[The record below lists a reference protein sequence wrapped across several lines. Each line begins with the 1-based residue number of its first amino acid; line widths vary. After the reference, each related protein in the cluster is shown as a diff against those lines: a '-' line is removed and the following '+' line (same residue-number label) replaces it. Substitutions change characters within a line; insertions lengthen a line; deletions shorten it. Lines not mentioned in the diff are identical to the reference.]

1 MEEGPALK
9 GVGASERA
17 SDGGGEDLACE
28 EKGER
33 QHYGRRQLTSAL
45 PMPVLTGRA
54 EVRTCCEPAEGR
66 RWRGR
71 CCPPAC
77 LPSGARVR
85 LISLPSCIA
94 QMRNGG
100 SKLTASSCAGT
111 RRRLPTTLDRPLT
124 QPPNMSAALG
134 KRKRTVVPGGSIVK
148 GKESAPIVSFGNAVQ
163 FREALRN
170 EDADAVKG
178 GASTA
183 NRQRLERSLLLVACL
198 TGALGASQPSSRSA
212 ARSPS
217 SSTTTRC
224 RRPTPKSSSSPTS
237 SSARPAPTTCLM
249 PGTSPSLSVLPLV
262 LLVAAEAAQI
272 LTRAIVSML
281 QTNSQALLPL
291 PLAVLSAVIAL
302 LAPLSFFHPLLAP
315 VLTRLL
321 SPTIARSVTQ
331 YITGSRSDLTIVA
344 LRVLVETA
352 RVGDRWAAKVWETV
366 GAAHGGPQ
374 AKVWGKL
381 FSMRRKEEKGA
392 AVASANPFSRPDIRT
407 LAVSLFTTLL
417 TAGHLPT
424 KLGIL
429 AQPSLI
435 HGTSKLLASDHPAVV
450 ERVLQTW
457 WEVWF
462 KEKRIPRVT
471 KLPAFTPEVISDIL
485 KVYVG
490 SDDELTTKADG
501 GYNAKE
507 LAHHF
512 LLAFLTIPGKGVC
525 YQDNGW
531 YPRNFH
537 LDATAEELLEDAGR
551 TKSAGAGGVHNK
563 VLKEVLRGAGSLGL
577 VGEDKQAE
585 ALVVAILRSCP
596 ELVAGYWS
604 GSGITL
610 DPRLSSKFLISS
622 AHLSTIVSLPVP
634 VDCFTLAPSLS
645 SEPSSSTSTG
655 PTQYRFVPPPLAS
668 IVENVLPAIFPRHY
682 STNGLQSRHPLVRH
696 TTATTLSRCLTK
708 LRTVLDTFR
717 RVALELEEGETGL
730 WTARRKELEREMRQR
745 VPDVT
750 TVVDFAMDVSKVA
763 DGGASVEHA
772 AQAAVLTE
780 SALRL
785 LGLYQATLPGLIAE
799 EARFDVGKLLLP
811 SASGKGKSKEDL
823 DASDDGWGFA
833 KSSLEGVAALSQLHV
848 LRLLGEGGDFLW
860 GARAGASCTPLTKP
874 RSAADSAAPHALP
887 RLVATHLH
895 VPPAQPIPDD
905 ASPGDQGNDG
915 RSRRQAAQRLGPVRA
930 RPGRSGDLARA
941 PAHLDPFLVD
951 AG

>member
-1 MEEGPALK
+1 M
-9 GVGASERA
+9 
-17 SDGGGEDLACE
+17 
-28 EKGER
+28 
-33 QHYGRRQLTSAL
+33 
-45 PMPVLTGRA
+45 
-54 EVRTCCEPAEGR
+54 
-66 RWRGR
+66 
-71 CCPPAC
+71 
-77 LPSGARVR
+77 
-85 LISLPSCIA
+85 
-94 QMRNGG
+94 
-100 SKLTASSCAGT
+100 
-111 RRRLPTTLDRPLT
+111 
-124 QPPNMSAALG
+124 
-134 KRKRTVVPGGSIVK
+134 
-148 GKESAPIVSFGNAVQ
+148 
-163 FREALRN
+163 
-170 EDADAVKG
+170 
-178 GASTA
+178 
-183 NRQRLERSLLLVACL
+183 
-198 TGALGASQPSSRSA
+198 
-212 ARSPS
+212 
-217 SSTTTRC
+217 
-224 RRPTPKSSSSPTS
+224 
-237 SSARPAPTTCLM
+237 
-249 PGTSPSLSVLPLV
+249 
-262 LLVAAEAAQI
+262 
-272 LTRAIVSML
+272 

-291 PLAVLSAVIAL
+291 PLSVLSAVIAL

-392 AVASANPFSRPDIRT
+392 TVANANPFSRPDIRT

-435 HGTSKLLASDHPAVV
+435 HGTSKLLASDHPVVV

-471 KLPAFTPEVISDIL
+471 KLPAFTPEVIGDIL
-485 KVYVG
+485 KIYVG
-490 SDDELTTKADG
+490 SDDDVTTKADG
-501 GYNAKE
+501 GYTAKE

-512 LLAFLTIPGKGVC
+512 LLAFLSIPGKGVC

-537 LDATAEELLEDAGR
+537 LDATAEDLLEDAGR
-551 TKSAGAGGVHNK
+551 KSGGAGGGGVHNK
-563 VLKEVLRGAGSLGL
+563 VLKEVLRGAGTLGL

-604 GSGITL
+604 SSGITL

-634 VDCFTLAPSLS
+634 VECFSLAPSLS

-668 IVENVLPAIFPRHY
+668 VLENVLPAIFPRHY

-708 LRTVLDTFR
+708 LRTVLDAFR
-717 RVALELEEGETGL
+717 RVATELEEGETGL

-750 TVVDFAMDVSKVA
+750 TVVDFAMDASKVA
-763 DGGASVEHA
+763 ADATVEQA

-811 SASGKGKSKEDL
+811 SASGKGKGKEEL
-823 DASDDGWGFA
+823 GTASEDGWGFA

-848 LRLLGEGGDFLW
+848 LTLLGEGGDFLW
-860 GARAGASCTPLTKP
+860 GARAGTLMFVRCRVVAGADWPHICDARRL
-874 RSAADSAAPHALP
+874 AA
-887 RLVATHLH
+887 HLY
-895 VPPAQPIPDD
+895 VSPAQSLPYD
-905 ASPGDQGNDG
+905 AALDNACDDG
-915 RSRRQAAQRLGPVRA
+915 RPCCEAFRRLSFV
-930 RPGRSGDLARA
+930 
-941 PAHLDPFLVD
+941 
-951 AG
+951 